1 MAHNW
6 YAIQTHSG
14 SELTIK
20 NALERLSNDMQ
31 DGKIEQ
37 VLVPTEDLI
46 EIKKGQK
53 IIIERPL
60 YSAYVFAKID
70 LDTSLWHAIQS
81 MPKVGRF
88 IGESKKPSP
97 LSEKDI
103 NQILEKVNNRG
114 AAKPKVSFEEGEM
127 LRIKE
132 GSFSN
137 FNGVVES
144 FDLTSGMIKLNV
156 LIFGRNTPVEISYT
170 QVERVE

>member
-20 NALERLSNDMQ
+20 NALEQLSKDLQ
-31 DGKIEQ
+31 DGRIEQ

-46 EIKKGQK
+46 EIKKGNK
-53 IIIERPL
+53 VIVEKPL
-60 YSAYVFAKID
+60 YSAYVFANID
-70 LDTSLWHAIQS
+70 LDTALWHAIQS

-97 LSEKDI
+97 LSTKDI
-103 NQILEKVNNRG
+103 NQILEKVNNRA

-137 FNGVVES
+137 FNGIVES
-144 FDLTSGMIKLNV
+144 FDLNSGLLKLNV

-170 QVERVE
+170 SVERVE

>member
-20 NALERLSNDMQ
+20 NALEQLSKDLQ
-31 DGKIEQ
+31 DGRIEQ

-46 EIKKGQK
+46 EIKKGNK
-53 IIIERPL
+53 VIVEKPL
-60 YSAYVFAKID
+60 YSAYVFANID
-70 LDTSLWHAIQS
+70 LDTALWHAIQS

-97 LSEKDI
+97 LSDKDI
-103 NQILEKVNNRG
+103 NQILEKVNNRA

-127 LRIKE
+127 VRVKE

-137 FNGVVES
+137 FNGLVES
-144 FDLTSGMIKLNV
+144 FDLNSGLLKLNV

-170 QVERVE
+170 SVERVE

>member
-20 NALERLSNDMQ
+20 KALEKLSTDLV
-31 DGKIEQ
+31 DGRIEQ

-46 EIKKGQK
+46 EIKKGEK
-53 IIIERPL
+53 IIIEKPL

-70 LDTSLWHAIQS
+70 LDTALWHAIQA

-88 IGESKKPSP
+88 IGESKKPTP
-97 LSEKDI
+97 LSNKDVE
-103 NQILEKVNNRG
+103 QILEKMEKRE
-114 AAKPKVSFEEGEM
+114 APKPKVSFEEGEM
-127 LRIKE
+127 VRIKE

-137 FNGVVES
+137 FNGVVEN
-144 FDLTSGMIKLNV
+144 FDLTSGMLKLNV
-156 LIFGRNTPVEISYT
+156 VIFGRNTPVEMSYT
-170 QVERVE
+170 QVERVV

>member
-20 NALERLSNDMQ
+20 RALEQLSQEMDN
-31 DGKIEQ
+31 GAIEQ

-46 EIKKGQK
+46 EIKKGEK
-53 IIIERPL
+53 VIIERPL

-70 LDTSLWHAIQS
+70 LNTALWHAIQS

-88 IGESKKPSP
+88 IGESKKPTP
-97 LSEKDI
+97 LSDKDVE
-103 NQILEKVNNRG
+103 QIIDKVNNRE
-114 AAKPKVSFEEGEM
+114 AAKPKVAFDEGEM
-127 LRIKE
+127 VRIKD

-137 FNGVVES
+137 FNGIVES
-144 FDLTSGMIKLNV
+144 FDLTSGMLKLNV
-156 LIFGRNTPVEISYT
+156 VIFGRNTPVEISYV
-170 QVERVE
+170 QVERVA